1 MATLTLEEG
10 LVAGLAANAGISTL
24 VSTRVYNLRIP
35 QGATFPL
42 ITIARVSTPRIITHD
57 SSGSGGT
64 AYPRMQIDAWASTHK
79 VAKQITDAIRA
90 YLNGLKATITSGADS
105 VVIQAAIVDQET
117 PEYDTEIN
125 LYRGRSEY
133 IVWHVEA

>member
-1 MATLTLEEG
+1 MATLALEEG
-10 LVAGLAANAGISTL
+10 LVYGLANNAGVSAL

-42 ITIARVSTPRIITHD
+42 ITIARVSTTRILSQD
-57 SSGSGGT
+57 SSGSSGT
-64 AYPRMQIDAWASTHK
+64 ANARVQIDAWASTHK
-79 VAKQITDAIRA
+79 VAKQITDAVRA
-90 YLNGLKATITSGADS
+90 YLNGLKATITSGADTI
-105 VVIQAAIVDQET
+105 VIQAGLVDQET